1 MIQEDRGGTI
11 ICEPKAMTKVTI
23 SRLFD
28 DYADAQKAVLEL
40 RTSGVEEADVSV
52 IANNADK
59 WYAPDYAAGAGK
71 GAAIGA
77 GFGGFGGLLA
87 GLGLLAIP
95 GLGPVV
101 AAGWLA
107 AAATGAA
114 VAGAAG
120 GAIGMIAEAGVAVN
134 DADVY
139 AESIRRGGTL
149 VSARVEEAD
158 RSRLEAVLDP
168 SSVDIGKRRAD
179 LTAAGWSRFDPAAP
193 DLTAEEIA
201 RERGTRSAT

>member
-1 MIQEDRGGTI
+1 
-11 ICEPKAMTKVTI
+11 MTKVTI

-28 DYADAQKAVLEL
+28 DYADAQSAVRQL
-40 RTSGVEEADVSV
+40 REAGVPDDDISV

-59 WYAPDYAAGAGK
+59 WYAPDLAGGAGK

-77 GFGGFGGLLA
+77 GLGGFGGLLA

-101 AAGWLA
+101 AAGWFA

-120 GAIGMIAEAGVAVN
+120 SAIGMLAEAGVAVN
-134 DADVY
+134 EAEVY
-139 AESIRRGGTL
+139 AESIRRGGSL
-149 VSARVEEAD
+149 VSARVDAEKREILEEIL
-158 RSRLEAVLDP
+158 RP
-168 SSVDIGKRRAD
+168 SSVDIEARRSE
-179 LTAAGWSRFDPAAP
+179 LTSSGWRGFDPKAP
-193 DLTAEEIA
+193 DPTADEIN
-201 RERGTRSAT
+201 RHRSKRGAGPA

>member
-1 MIQEDRGGTI
+1 
-11 ICEPKAMTKVTI
+11 MTKLTI

-28 DYADAQKAVLEL
+28 HCGDAQAAVARL
-40 RTSGVEEADVSV
+40 REAGVSEDDVSL

-59 WYAPDYAAGAGK
+59 WYTPDYAAGAGK

-107 AAATGAA
+107 AAAAGAVA
-114 VAGAAG
+114 AGAAG
-120 GAIGMIAEAGVAVN
+120 GVIGMLAEAGVAVN
-134 DADVY
+134 DAEVY
-139 AESIRRGGTL
+139 AESIRRGGSL
-149 VSARVEEAD
+149 VSAKVDAAD
-158 RSRLEAVLDP
+158 RERLEALLHPD
-168 SSVDIGKRRAD
+168 SVDIEQRRSA
-179 LTAAGWSRFDPAAP
+179 LTSSGWSKFDPTAP
-193 DLTAEEIA
+193 DLTADEVK
-201 RERGTRSAT
+201 RERGSRGTGAA

>member
-1 MIQEDRGGTI
+1 MS
-11 ICEPKAMTKVTI
+11 KVTI

-28 DYADAQKAVLEL
+28 DYADAQKAVINL
-40 RTSGVEEADVSV
+40 REAGVPEDDISI

-77 GFGGFGGLLA
+77 GFGGVGGLLA

-107 AAATGAA
+107 AAAAGAVA
-114 VAGAAG
+114 AGAAG
-120 GAIGMIAEAGVAVN
+120 GVIGMLAEAGVAVN
-134 DADVY
+134 DAEVY
-139 AESIRRGGTL
+139 AESIRRGGSL
-149 VSARVEEAD
+149 VSAKVEAAD
-158 RSRLEAVLDP
+158 RDRLEALLHP
-168 SSVDIGKRRAD
+168 SSVDIAQRRSD
-179 LTAAGWSRFDPAAP
+179 LAATGWSKFDPSAP
-193 DLTAEEIA
+193 DLTADQIKQ
-201 RERGTRSAT
+201 ERGLRVSKPA

>member
-1 MIQEDRGGTI
+1 MS
-11 ICEPKAMTKVTI
+11 KVTI

-28 DYADAQKAVLEL
+28 HCSDAQKAIHQL
-40 RTSGVEEADVSV
+40 REAGVPEHDISL

-101 AAGWLA
+101 AFGWLA
-107 AAATGAA
+107 AAAAGA
-114 VAGAAG
+114 VAVGAAG
-120 GAIGMIAEAGVAVN
+120 SVIGMMAEAGVAVN
-134 DADVY
+134 EAEVY
-139 AESIRRGGTL
+139 AESIRRGGSL
-149 VSARVEEAD
+149 VSARVTTAERD
-158 RSRLEAVLDP
+158 RLEAILHP
-168 SSVDIGKRRAD
+168 SSVDIGKRRES
-179 LTAAGWSRFDPAAP
+179 LTADGWTQFDPAAP
-193 DLTAEEIA
+193 DFTAEEIA
-201 RERGTRSAT
+201 RERSRRTAG

>member
-1 MIQEDRGGTI
+1 MS
-11 ICEPKAMTKVTI
+11 KVTI

-28 DYADAQKAVLEL
+28 DYGNAQKAVVSL
-40 RTSGVEEADVSV
+40 SEAGLAEDDISI

-107 AAATGAA
+107 AAAAGAMA
-114 VAGAAG
+114 AGAAG
-120 GAIGMIAEAGVAVN
+120 GVIGMLAEAGVAMN
-134 DADVY
+134 DAEVY

-149 VSARVEEAD
+149 VSARVDEAD
-158 RSRLEAVLDP
+158 RERLEALLDP
-168 SSVDIGKRRAD
+168 SSVDIGKRRAA
-179 LTAAGWSRFDPAAP
+179 LKSSGWSKFDPSAP
-193 DLTAEEIA
+193 DLTADEIKH
-201 RERGTRSAT
+201 ERGLRAK

>member
-1 MIQEDRGGTI
+1 
-11 ICEPKAMTKVTI
+11 MTRVTI

-28 DYADAQKAVLEL
+28 DYADAQKAVVRL
-40 RTSGVEEADVSV
+40 REAGIPDDDISI

-59 WYAPDYAAGAGK
+59 WFAPDYAAGAGK

-107 AAATGAA
+107 SVAAGAV

-120 GAIGMIAEAGVAVN
+120 GVIGMLAEAGVAVN
-134 DADVY
+134 DAEVY

-149 VSARVEEAD
+149 VSARVEDAD
-158 RSRLEAVLDP
+158 RERCEALLNAA
-168 SSVDIGKRRAD
+168 SVDIGKRRD
-179 LTAAGWSRFDPAAP
+179 ELVSSGWSHFDPTAP
-193 DLTAEEIA
+193 DPTAEEVGRA
-201 RERGTRSAT
+201 RRAKST

>member
-1 MIQEDRGGTI
+1 MS
-11 ICEPKAMTKVTI
+11 KVTI

-28 DYADAQKAVLEL
+28 HCSDAQRAVHHL
-40 RTSGVEEADVSV
+40 TQAGVDDDDISL

-59 WYAPDYAAGAGK
+59 WYAPDYATGAGK

-107 AAATGAA
+107 AAAAGAA
-114 VAGAAG
+114 VVGAAG
-120 GAIGMIAEAGVAVN
+120 GVVGMLAEAGVAVN
-134 DADVY
+134 DAEVY
-139 AESIRRGGTL
+139 AESIRRGGSL

-158 RSRLEAVLDP
+158 KDRLEAILHP
-168 SSVDIGKRRAD
+168 SSVDVGKRRES
-179 LTAAGWSRFDPAAP
+179 LAAKGWTKFDPAAP
-193 DLTAEEIA
+193 DFTVEEIE
-201 RERGTRSAT
+201 RERGLGTAG

>member
-1 MIQEDRGGTI
+1 
-11 ICEPKAMTKVTI
+11 MTKVTI

-28 DYADAQKAVLEL
+28 DFADAQSAVRQL
-40 RTSGVEEADVSV
+40 REAGIPEDDISV

-59 WYAPDYAAGAGK
+59 WYAPDLAGGAGK

-77 GFGGFGGLLA
+77 GLGGFGGLLA

-101 AAGWLA
+101 AAGWFA

-120 GAIGMIAEAGVAVN
+120 SAIGMLAEAGVAVN
-134 DADVY
+134 EAEVY
-139 AESIRRGGTL
+139 AESIRRGGSL
-149 VSARVEEAD
+149 VSAKVPAGQKDTFEAI
-158 RSRLEAVLDP
+158 LNP
-168 SSVDIGKRRAD
+168 SSVDIAARRNELA
-179 LTAAGWSRFDPAAP
+179 AAGWRGFDPKAP
-193 DLTAEEIA
+193 DPTADEIS
-201 RERGTRSAT
+201 RHRGKRGAGPA